1 MFQKNRAQKSF
12 TNKCRGTEIAFV
24 SKNVV
29 GATFCRN
36 ITPKIFVG
44 LVNKISILG
53 WFDKIFCN
61 GPGFTAIADPNSE
74 IFIANSFKE

>member
-1 MFQKNRAQKSF
+1 MQCS
-12 TNKCRGTEIAFV
+12 EIAFV

-44 LVNKISILG
+44 LVNKISISELN
-53 WFDKIFCN
+53 DHIFYKQ
-61 GPGFTAIADPNSE
+61 PVFTATLWCSQLDSLGGPNL
-74 IFIANSFKE
+74 